1 MNRTIRRIARAILP
15 HFVRHKLE
23 PVRQWGGVLLNYSMM
38 RSSIANLFGAVP
50 ARPLELYIEGTNIC
64 NARCVFCAYPQMER
78 PKVNMTM
85 DVFQSAVDQHLAMGC
100 KEVNLT
106 PIVGDPFVDRFLF
119 KRLDYL
125 ASKPE
130 IQGYQFFSNAILM
143 KPEFIER
150 LVKYD
155 ERLFVLCSFGGF
167 DRQTY
172 YTIMGVD
179 KFQKAVDAIRG
190 LIEAKIKT
198 DSKIRVQVNLR
209 TPHGNPQGEFW
220 DYLQRMRDRGVIT
233 IGSVDDFDNWGG
245 DITDEVLRGAGL
257 VPKPPP
263 VHYGPCHRLITSPV
277 VLADGRVN
285 ACNCRDVE
293 ATLIIGD
300 LKKESLKD
308 ILSGPKL
315 REYLL
320 MHERGEF
327 PDICKVCTR
336 YDSIY
341 PKWMQGPLW
350 RVFHRLIGGR
360 QTDGPKPLPIGKS
373 SAKQSPPNRP
383 ASSAN
388 TK

>member
-1 MNRTIRRIARAILP
+1 MNPTMRRIARAILP
-15 HFVRHKLE
+15 RFVHYKLWM
-23 PVRQWGGVLLNYSMM
+23 VYRWGGVLLNYWMM
-38 RSSIANLFGAVP
+38 RSSIANLFDAVP
-50 ARPLELYIEGTNIC
+50 ARPFELHIEGTNIC

-78 PKVNMTM
+78 PKVTMTM
-85 DVFQSAVDQHLAMGC
+85 DVFRSAIDQHIAMGS
-100 KEVNLT
+100 KEVDLT

-125 ASKPE
+125 AAKSE
-130 IQGYQFFSNAILM
+130 IQAYHFFSNAIRM

-155 ERLFVLCSFGGF
+155 ERLTVFCSFGGF

-172 YTIMGVD
+172 RTVMGVD
-179 KFQKAVDAIRG
+179 KFQQAVDAIRG

-198 DSKIRVQVNLR
+198 DSKIHVQVNLR
-209 TPHGNPQGEFW
+209 TPLGNPQGEFW
-220 DYLQRMRDRGVIT
+220 EYVQRMRDRGVIT
-233 IGSVDDFDNWGG
+233 IDSVDYFDNWGG
-245 DITDEVLRGAGL
+245 DITDEALRGAGL

-263 VHYGPCHRLITSPV
+263 VHRGPCHRLIAGPT

-285 ACNCRDVE
+285 ACACRDVE

-308 ILSGPKL
+308 ILAGPKL

-327 PDICKVCTR
+327 PDICKVCTY

-341 PKWMQGPLW
+341 PKWLPGPWW
-350 RVFHRLIGGR
+350 RVFHWLIGGR
-360 QTDGPKPLPIGKS
+360 LSNAPKPAPIGES
-373 SAKQSPPNRP
+373 SAK
-383 ASSAN
+383 
-388 TK
+388 